1 MTGDPTGRIVVVA
14 GSGRYPDLLI
24 GELTGRKYD
33 VKILALPGFDP
44 DQKFQHLIV
53 DSPSL
58 ETFTQSLEC
67 LHHDGYCHIAF
78 AGAVRRPR
86 QSTGALADHSGLPD
100 LREGDDAILKQ
111 IVQITENAG
120 FVVIGGHQLV
130 PELVAAPGILGQ
142 QSPSAQD
149 WQDVARAAEIVRA
162 IGALDVGQ
170 AAVVVNRQC
179 VAVETAAGTNAMLDF
194 VAKTIDR
201 VNPMPDHARGI
212 LYKAPKPGQELRIDM
227 PTIGADTVRHAAAS
241 GLSGIAIEAHAVL
254 ILDRSDVIAAA
265 DAHEMF
271 VWARNPGEE

>member
-1 MTGDPTGRIVVVA
+1 MTGDQTGQIVVVA

-24 GELTGRKYD
+24 GELIDREYD

-44 DQKFQHLIV
+44 DQKFQYLIV

-58 ETFTQSLEC
+58 ETFTQSLER
-67 LHHDGYCHIAF
+67 LHHDGYYHIAF

-86 QSTGALADHSGLPD
+86 QSSDAVADQSGLPD
-100 LREGDDAILKQ
+100 LRQGDDAILKQ

-120 FVVIGGHQLV
+120 FEVIGGHQLV
-130 PELVAAPGILGQ
+130 PELVATPGILGQ
-142 QSPSAQD
+142 QSPSAED
-149 WQDVARAAEIVRA
+149 RQDVARAAEIVRV

-194 VAKTIDR
+194 AAKTIDR
-201 VNPMPDHARGI
+201 VNPISDHARGI

-227 PTIGADTVRHAAAS
+227 PTIGTDTVRHAAAS
-241 GLSGIAIEAHAVL
+241 GLSGIAIEAHTVL